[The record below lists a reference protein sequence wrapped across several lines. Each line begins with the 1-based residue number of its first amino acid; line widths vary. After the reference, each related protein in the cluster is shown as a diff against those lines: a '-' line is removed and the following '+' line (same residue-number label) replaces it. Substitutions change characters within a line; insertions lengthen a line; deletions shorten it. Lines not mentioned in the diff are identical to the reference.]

1 MAEPETPSVS
11 PNVPLTGKAKRMAN
25 LRPAWK
31 KGEPHPRGGRP
42 KGTDWVSLMIRRGK
56 KHLRELLPLD
66 AEKNPQLKM
75 WDRKICEAAVDAI
88 YKALI
93 VDRDMAAAKILL
105 DRMLGPVPTQLT
117 GANGEPLQ
125 TSQQTI
131 NVLMADSR
139 GAKLVLELAEL
150 EAELYSA
157 EQKQKALPAPPGTI
171 T

>member
-1 MAEPETPSVS
+1 M
-11 PNVPLTGKAKRMAN
+11 
-25 LRPAWK
+25 
-31 KGEPHPRGGRP
+31 
-42 KGTDWVSLMIRRGK
+42 
-56 KHLRELLPLD
+56 
-66 AEKNPQLKM
+66 
-75 WDRKICEAAVDAI
+75 DAI

-93 VDRDMAAAKILL
+93 VARDMAAAKILL